1 MGDNADDS
9 KIVQIEKKKPFFLNY
24 NIMNITWDWIACI
37 GRKEIEN
44 LLTV

>member
-9 KIVQIEKKKPFFLNY
+9 KIVQIEKKKLFFLNY
-24 NIMNITWDWIACI
+24 NIMSITWAWIACI